1 MKLPENRVGVS
12 DMLDYRECARRFE
25 FKMRR
30 WVEDDEPPE
39 AMSASTAYG
48 TVLHVVLHLIE
59 YEALPDDEAIQRGF
73 DEHGKWL
80 DPEHLEQL
88 EADVAIYHQRD
99 QRGVKL
105 VGSEMEL
112 STPLTVVEGEQ
123 VYFRGRIDRLYQRL
137 DNPSVFIAIDYK
149 TSAHRKSEEE
159 VHKDPQQWSYNWL
172 AHEVY
177 PEIGT
182 LVQLYDQLRFGVVPT
197 RKSPAQRELI
207 KRWLQKQAI
216 AIVRDNTLDPK
227 WNQWCPWCPILE
239 SCSVI
244 QRLETYALAE
254 IAAIAPEEKQGKK
267 TTVNLDPDLMKPY
280 VEELPTVTRARQALE
295 RFEES
300 VTTDVA
306 RDACG
311 APRGARLPAERQEG
325 DRLPA
330 RRRARHPRGG
340 RRRDVLRDGLDEQGQ
355 DREGAPGRTRPSS
368 PHFADG
374 RPRSGTTSVARA
386 RGS

>member
-30 WVEDDEPPE
+30 WTDEGEPPE
-39 AMSASTAYG
+39 SMSSSTAYG
-48 TVLHVVLHLIE
+48 TVLHDVLHLIE
-59 YEALPDDEAIQRGF
+59 YEALADDEAIQRAF
-73 DEHGKWL
+73 DQHAKWL

-88 EADVAIYHQRD
+88 EEDVTIYHERD

-112 STPLTVVEGEQ
+112 SSPLIVVGGEQ
-123 VYFRGRIDRLYQRL
+123 IFFRGRIDRLYQRL
-137 DNPSVFIAIDYK
+137 DNPSVFIATDYK

-159 VHKDPQQWSYNWL
+159 VHKDPQQWAYNWL
-172 AHEVY
+172 IHEVY

-197 RKSPAQRELI
+197 RKSAAQRQLI
-207 KRWLQKQAI
+207 YRWLQRQAT
-216 AIVRDNTLDPK
+216 AIVRDDKLDPK
-227 WNQWCPWCPILE
+227 WNEWCPWCPILE
-239 SCSVI
+239 SCAVI

-254 IAAIAPEEKQGKK
+254 IAVIAPEEKQGRK
-267 TTVNLDPDLMKPY
+267 TTVNLDPDLFTTY
-280 VEELPTVTRARQALE
+280 VEEMPTVTRAKQTLE

-300 VTTDVA
+300 VKRALKAMPAARRAALGYRLNDKKVTAFPAAAVRRIHEEVGDEVFYEMVSMSKTKIEKALPGDPDRVA
-306 RDACG
+306 RILQMGDLVRG
-311 APRGARLPAERQEG
+311 AP
-325 DRLPA
+325 
-330 RRRARHPRGG
+330 
-340 RRRDVLRDGLDEQGQ
+340 
-355 DREGAPGRTRPSS
+355 T
-368 PHFADG
+368 
-374 RPRSGTTSVARA
+374 VARS

>member
-30 WVEDDEPPE
+30 WTEDGEPPE
-39 AMSASTAYG
+39 SMGPSNAYG
-48 TVLHVVLHLIE
+48 TVLHDVLHLIE
-59 YEALPDDEAIQRGF
+59 YEALPDDEAIQRAF

-88 EADVAIYHQRD
+88 EADVAIYHERD

-112 STPLTVVEGEQ
+112 STPLVVVEGEQ

-137 DNPSVFIAIDYK
+137 DNPSVFISIDYK
-149 TSAHRKSEEE
+149 TSAHRKSEAE
-159 VHKDPQQWSYNWL
+159 VHSDQQQWAYNWL
-172 AHEVY
+172 VHEVY

-197 RKSPAQRELI
+197 RKSPAQRQLI
-207 KRWLQKQAI
+207 YRWLQRQAT
-216 AIVRDNTLDPK
+216 AIVRDQKLDPK
-227 WNQWCPWCPILE
+227 FNEWCPWCPILE

-267 TTVNLDPDLMKPY
+267 TTVNLDPDLFTTY
-280 VEELPTVTRARQALE
+280 VEELPTVNRARQALE

-300 VTTDVA
+300 VKRTLREMPAARRAALGYRLSDKKATVFPPEAVRAIHEEVGDETFYTMVSMSKAKIEKAMPGDPDRVA
-306 RDACG
+306 RI
-311 APRGARLPAERQEG
+311 LQMG
-325 DRLPA
+325 DLVR
-330 RRRARHPRGG
+330 
-340 RRRDVLRDGLDEQGQ
+340 
-355 DREGAPGRTRPSS
+355 
-368 PHFADG
+368 
-374 RPRSGTTSVARA
+374 GTTSVARV
-386 RGS
+386 RDP